1 MTLPLVLSLLVGCDP
16 HDATVSGDFAMY
28 FAQATSSNILRV
40 EQSYPSPECKF
51 VVTDPLSETIEEME
65 AEDVPSELLEDD
77 DCWAEHIAAEKK
89 FQEDYNLQPID
100 CRTFDGAPY
109 NSNPV
114 RIRDSLIPG
123 WEDQYEDFCCEEAH
137 DDDEGND
144 PDGNLFTTDDCTVRR
159 GRYSTFPTEKAFY
172 LHRGGLESYREEAVL
187 TAEGDLQLTV
197 HVTTQFGDMRLGWV
211 IDPNFSPTEC
221 VEDEDGNAV
230 ERSLFEDG
238 NWIDGWSKD
247 VEAESDGKYKT
258 VFHLNAGAVQANP
271 NKVDDYW
278 YFHRSWSAGAAF
290 SRFGD
295 EDAYMF
301 STDYIDYAVDEA
313 GNYSVSPMWVGTDDD
328 GKVVSGYGN
337 YGTEQYPELN
347 CGGEGDSCRSYTD
360 YADFYQAM
368 TDNFNDGGKD
378 RDDVEVIAVDK
389 ELEELA
395 GLPHEEFPFHVR
407 MEDNSWRHTAEGAG
421 TDASGFDGWV
431 SANPNW
437 VRFDWT
443 REELEAITTGTLSK
457 PLKGDFQ
464 MYMYSSDNTG
474 SVWFYR
480 GEFVITKVAEDVWGY
495 DELDEIKRE
504 ENGTPECGE

>member
-1 MTLPLVLSLLVGCDP
+1 MTLPFVLSLLVGCDP

-40 EQSYPSPECKF
+40 KQDYDPVACDYSL
-51 VVTDPLSETIEEME
+51 TDPLDEALDDMEEGDFLANLFE
-65 AEDVPSELLEDD
+65 ED
-77 DCWAEHIAAEKK
+77 DCWADHVAAEEQ
-89 FQEDYNLQPID
+89 FQADYNLKPID

-109 NSNPV
+109 NGNAV

-123 WEDQYEDFCCEEAH
+123 WEEQYEDFCCAEAH
-137 DDDEGND
+137 DDDADND
-144 PDGNLFTTDDCTVRR
+144 PDGNIFTTDDCTVRR

-172 LHRGGLESYREEAVL
+172 LHTGNLDSYRQEALL

-197 HVTTQFGDMRLGWV
+197 HVTTQFGDMRFGWV
-211 IDPNFSPTEC
+211 IDPDFSPTEC
-221 VEDEDGNAV
+221 VEDENGKAV
-230 ERSLFEDG
+230 EQSLFEDG
-238 NWIDGWSKD
+238 NWIDGWSQND
-247 VEAESDGKYKT
+247 PDGMT
-258 VFHLNAGAVQANP
+258 VYYLNAGAVQANP

-278 YFHRSWSAGAAF
+278 YFHRTWSAGAGF

-301 STDYIDYAVDEA
+301 STDYIDYALDEA
-313 GNYSVSPMWVGTDDD
+313 GNYSVNPMWVGTDDD
-328 GKVVSGYGN
+328 GNVVSGYGN

-347 CGGEGDSCRSYTD
+347 CGDGDSCARYDD
-360 YADFYQAM
+360 YADFYQGM
-368 TDNFNDGGKD
+368 VDNFNNGGVT
-378 RDDVEVIAVDK
+378 RDDEEVIAVDR

-395 GLPHEEFPFHVR
+395 GLPHDDFPFNVK

-437 VRFDWT
+437 VRFNWS
-443 REELEAITTGTLSK
+443 REDLAAITTGTLSK

-464 MYMYSSDNTG
+464 LYMYSSDNTG

-480 GEFVITKVAEDVWGY
+480 GEFEITKVAEDVWGY
-495 DELDEIKRE
+495 DELDEIKRA
-504 ENGTPECGE
+504 ENETPECGE